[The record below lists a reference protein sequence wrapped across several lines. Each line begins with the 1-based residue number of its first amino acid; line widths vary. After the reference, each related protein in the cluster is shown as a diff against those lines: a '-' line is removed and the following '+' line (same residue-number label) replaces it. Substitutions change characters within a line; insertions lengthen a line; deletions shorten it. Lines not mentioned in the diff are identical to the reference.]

1 MTKAFRLFL
10 LLINGS
16 YLFAAIDDK
25 IESTQ
30 VSIDNKKSQEKRLS
44 KQLEKIA
51 KNIDRHIKNIK
62 ELDKDIRECQIS
74 IKNLKKKALSKSNEL
89 KKIEKVYKK
98 LEKREKIVGD
108 KVVNI
113 LSRELSIDIITNGDI
128 GSDSQG
134 LQKHDRS
141 LDNIIM
147 NEILHTYTDIL
158 KKEFKRSKSKYIKLN
173 KSIDLVKAQLMTLS
187 QKVDKLKLKRETLK
201 KLKDTQKE
209 TIAALKRDKKRYI
222 ERLNKIKREQNSLSA
237 TLKKLNIIKKKREQ
251 KIIKSD
257 SKIAVNVR
265 KIGSSYQ
272 HGKLVKY
279 RGPKTIAPLRT
290 YTISQNFGNFIDP
303 IYHIKVFNDSVVL
316 KAKRKNAKVYNILD
330 GKVIYAQKTPMLDR
344 VVIIKNR
351 DNIHTIYAHLSKIAP
366 TVKVGRYLKKGYVIG
381 RVDRELNFEV
391 TKDGMNINPMRLI
404 K

>member
-1 MTKAFRLFL
+1 
-10 LLINGS
+10 
-16 YLFAAIDDK
+16 
-25 IESTQ
+25 
-30 VSIDNKKSQEKRLS
+30 
-44 KQLEKIA
+44 
-51 KNIDRHIKNIK
+51 
-62 ELDKDIRECQIS
+62 
-74 IKNLKKKALSKSNEL
+74 
-89 KKIEKVYKK
+89 
-98 LEKREKIVGD
+98 
-108 KVVNI
+108 
-113 LSRELSIDIITNGDI
+113 
-128 GSDSQG
+128 
-134 LQKHDRS
+134 
-141 LDNIIM
+141 
-147 NEILHTYTDIL
+147 
-158 KKEFKRSKSKYIKLN
+158 
-173 KSIDLVKAQLMTLS
+173 MTLS

-330 GKVIYAQKTPMLDR
+330 GKVIYAQKTPVLDR